1 MCKRLIYHCSV
12 THIQLMRII
21 WTRRQQSLR
30 YWSGRQCNAHII
42 SVGRMECRRD
52 GDKWRRARQNCV
64 QLGSFFAG
72 KTTRSSL
79 RWTDGSFGD
88 PMVSHL
94 SLPFSIPRLYLLHVS
109 ERVCEDAPYHSLSPS
124 GPPPPP
130 RLFLLHVCEDVLM
143 SLEVV
148 SETVLP
154 QRIDFKNPWFSP
166 DI

>member
-21 WTRRQQSLR
+21 ATRRQQSLR

-72 KTTRSSL
+72 KTTQSSL

-88 PMVSHL
+88 PIS
-94 SLPFSIPRLYLLHVS
+94 
-109 ERVCEDAPYHSLSPS
+109 PYHSLSPS
-124 GPPPPP
+124 GPPPPSISLTCLWACLWGCSLP
-130 RLFLLHVCEDVLM
+130 FSSPLWTPPPPVYISYM
-143 SLEVV
+143 SLSV
-148 SETVLP
+148 SV
-154 QRIDFKNPWFSP
+154 RMS
-166 DI
+166 